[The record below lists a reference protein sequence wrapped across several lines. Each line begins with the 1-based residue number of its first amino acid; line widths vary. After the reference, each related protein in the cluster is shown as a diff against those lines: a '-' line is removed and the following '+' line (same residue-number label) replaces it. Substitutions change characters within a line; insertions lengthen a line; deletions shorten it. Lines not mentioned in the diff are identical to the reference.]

1 MSLNEGEI
9 EMGMTMTQKILAAH
23 AGLDSVKAGQLIEA
37 NLDIVLGNDIT
48 SPVAIN
54 EFEKCGAK
62 GVFNKER
69 IALVMDHFTPNKDI
83 KAAEQCR
90 QVRNFADKYDIKNYF
105 DVNKNDVIKNLKEWN
120 NKAFDDN
127 DITIIATKDDE
138 LVGFYQIKDH
148 DNDNTNFSPWLA
160 NVYIVPEKRKMGYSR
175 KLLESIPNI
184 LKDLGYDMLY
194 LHTKLINYYDKFG
207 WKKLM
212 PFIKDDGIERNIYIS
227 KI

>member
-1 MSLNEGEI
+1 MIKITYLN
-9 EMGMTMTQKILAAH
+9 H
-23 AGLDSVKAGQLIEA
+23 
-37 NLDIVLGNDIT
+37 
-48 SPVAIN
+48 N
-54 EFEKCGAK
+54 E
-62 GVFNKER
+62 
-69 IALVMDHFTPNKDI
+69 
-83 KAAEQCR
+83 
-90 QVRNFADKYDIKNYF
+90 KY
-105 DVNKNDVIKNLKEWN
+105 KNDVIKNLKEWN

-138 LVGFYQIKDH
+138 LVGFYQIKYH

-212 PFIKDDGIERNIYIS
+212 PFIKDDGIERNIYIF

>member
-1 MSLNEGEI
+1 MVIIMIKTTYLN
-9 EMGMTMTQKILAAH
+9 H
-23 AGLDSVKAGQLIEA
+23 
-37 NLDIVLGNDIT
+37 
-48 SPVAIN
+48 N
-54 EFEKCGAK
+54 E
-62 GVFNKER
+62 
-69 IALVMDHFTPNKDI
+69 
-83 KAAEQCR
+83 
-90 QVRNFADKYDIKNYF
+90 KY
-105 DVNKNDVIKNLKEWN
+105 KNDVIKNLKEWN

-212 PFIKDDGIERNIYIS
+212 PFIKDDGIEKNIYIF

>member
-1 MSLNEGEI
+1 MIKITYLN
-9 EMGMTMTQKILAAH
+9 H
-23 AGLDSVKAGQLIEA
+23 
-37 NLDIVLGNDIT
+37 
-48 SPVAIN
+48 N
-54 EFEKCGAK
+54 E
-62 GVFNKER
+62 
-69 IALVMDHFTPNKDI
+69 
-83 KAAEQCR
+83 
-90 QVRNFADKYDIKNYF
+90 KY
-105 DVNKNDVIKNLKEWN
+105 KNDVIKNLKEWN

-160 NVYIVPEKRKMGYSR
+160 NVYIIPEKRKMGYSI

-212 PFIKDDGIERNIYIS
+212 PFIKDDGIERNIYIF

>member
-1 MSLNEGEI
+1 MIKITYLN
-9 EMGMTMTQKILAAH
+9 H
-23 AGLDSVKAGQLIEA
+23 
-37 NLDIVLGNDIT
+37 
-48 SPVAIN
+48 N
-54 EFEKCGAK
+54 E
-62 GVFNKER
+62 
-69 IALVMDHFTPNKDI
+69 
-83 KAAEQCR
+83 
-90 QVRNFADKYDIKNYF
+90 KY
-105 DVNKNDVIKNLKEWN
+105 KNDVIKNLKEWN

-175 KLLESIPNI
+175 KLLKSIPNI

-212 PFIKDDGIERNIYIS
+212 PFIKDDGIERNIYIF

>member
-1 MSLNEGEI
+1 MIKITYLN
-9 EMGMTMTQKILAAH
+9 H
-23 AGLDSVKAGQLIEA
+23 
-37 NLDIVLGNDIT
+37 
-48 SPVAIN
+48 N
-54 EFEKCGAK
+54 E
-62 GVFNKER
+62 
-69 IALVMDHFTPNKDI
+69 
-83 KAAEQCR
+83 
-90 QVRNFADKYDIKNYF
+90 KY
-105 DVNKNDVIKNLKEWN
+105 KNDVIKNLKEWN
-120 NKAFDDN
+120 NKVFDDN

-138 LVGFYQIKDH
+138 LLGFYQIKDH

-212 PFIKDDGIERNIYIS
+212 PFIKDDGIERNIYIF

>member
-1 MSLNEGEI
+1 MIKITYLN
-9 EMGMTMTQKILAAH
+9 H
-23 AGLDSVKAGQLIEA
+23 
-37 NLDIVLGNDIT
+37 
-48 SPVAIN
+48 N
-54 EFEKCGAK
+54 E
-62 GVFNKER
+62 
-69 IALVMDHFTPNKDI
+69 
-83 KAAEQCR
+83 
-90 QVRNFADKYDIKNYF
+90 KY
-105 DVNKNDVIKNLKEWN
+105 KNDVIKNLKEWN

-212 PFIKDDGIERNIYIS
+212 PFIKDDGIERNTYIF

>member
-1 MSLNEGEI
+1 MIKITYLN
-9 EMGMTMTQKILAAH
+9 H
-23 AGLDSVKAGQLIEA
+23 
-37 NLDIVLGNDIT
+37 
-48 SPVAIN
+48 N
-54 EFEKCGAK
+54 E
-62 GVFNKER
+62 
-69 IALVMDHFTPNKDI
+69 
-83 KAAEQCR
+83 
-90 QVRNFADKYDIKNYF
+90 KY
-105 DVNKNDVIKNLKEWN
+105 KNDVIKNLKEWN

-212 PFIKDDGIERNIYIS
+212 PFIKDDGIKRNIYIF

>member
-1 MSLNEGEI
+1 MIKITYLN
-9 EMGMTMTQKILAAH
+9 H
-23 AGLDSVKAGQLIEA
+23 
-37 NLDIVLGNDIT
+37 
-48 SPVAIN
+48 N
-54 EFEKCGAK
+54 E
-62 GVFNKER
+62 
-69 IALVMDHFTPNKDI
+69 
-83 KAAEQCR
+83 
-90 QVRNFADKYDIKNYF
+90 KY
-105 DVNKNDVIKNLKEWN
+105 KNDVIKNLKEWN

-127 DITIIATKDDE
+127 DITIISTKDDE

-212 PFIKDDGIERNIYIS
+212 PFIKDDGIERNIYIF

>member
-1 MSLNEGEI
+1 MVIIMIKITYLN
-9 EMGMTMTQKILAAH
+9 H
-23 AGLDSVKAGQLIEA
+23 
-37 NLDIVLGNDIT
+37 
-48 SPVAIN
+48 N
-54 EFEKCGAK
+54 E
-62 GVFNKER
+62 
-69 IALVMDHFTPNKDI
+69 
-83 KAAEQCR
+83 
-90 QVRNFADKYDIKNYF
+90 KY
-105 DVNKNDVIKNLKEWN
+105 KNDVIKNLKEWN

-160 NVYIVPEKRKMGYSR
+160 NVYIVPEKRKMGYTR

-212 PFIKDDGIERNIYIS
+212 PFIKDDGIERNIYIF

>member
-1 MSLNEGEI
+1 MIKITYLN
-9 EMGMTMTQKILAAH
+9 H
-23 AGLDSVKAGQLIEA
+23 
-37 NLDIVLGNDIT
+37 
-48 SPVAIN
+48 N
-54 EFEKCGAK
+54 E
-62 GVFNKER
+62 
-69 IALVMDHFTPNKDI
+69 
-83 KAAEQCR
+83 
-90 QVRNFADKYDIKNYF
+90 KY
-105 DVNKNDVIKNLKEWN
+105 KNDVIKNLKEWN

-175 KLLESIPNI
+175 KLFKSIPNI

-212 PFIKDDGIERNIYIS
+212 PFIKDDGIERNIYIF

>member
-1 MSLNEGEI
+1 MIKITYLN
-9 EMGMTMTQKILAAH
+9 H
-23 AGLDSVKAGQLIEA
+23 
-37 NLDIVLGNDIT
+37 
-48 SPVAIN
+48 N
-54 EFEKCGAK
+54 E
-62 GVFNKER
+62 
-69 IALVMDHFTPNKDI
+69 
-83 KAAEQCR
+83 
-90 QVRNFADKYDIKNYF
+90 KY
-105 DVNKNDVIKNLKEWN
+105 KNDVIKNLKEWN

>member
-1 MSLNEGEI
+1 MVIIMIKITYLN
-9 EMGMTMTQKILAAH
+9 H
-23 AGLDSVKAGQLIEA
+23 
-37 NLDIVLGNDIT
+37 
-48 SPVAIN
+48 N
-54 EFEKCGAK
+54 E
-62 GVFNKER
+62 
-69 IALVMDHFTPNKDI
+69 
-83 KAAEQCR
+83 
-90 QVRNFADKYDIKNYF
+90 KY
-105 DVNKNDVIKNLKEWN
+105 KNDVIKNLKEWN

-138 LVGFYQIKDH
+138 LIGFYQIKDH
-148 DNDNTNFSPWLA
+148 DNDNTNFSPWSA

-212 PFIKDDGIERNIYIS
+212 PFIKDDGIERNIYIF

>member
-1 MSLNEGEI
+1 MIKITYLN
-9 EMGMTMTQKILAAH
+9 H
-23 AGLDSVKAGQLIEA
+23 
-37 NLDIVLGNDIT
+37 
-48 SPVAIN
+48 N
-54 EFEKCGAK
+54 E
-62 GVFNKER
+62 
-69 IALVMDHFTPNKDI
+69 
-83 KAAEQCR
+83 
-90 QVRNFADKYDIKNYF
+90 KY
-105 DVNKNDVIKNLKEWN
+105 KNDVIKNLKEWN
-120 NKAFDDN
+120 NKALDDN

-194 LHTKLINYYDKFG
+194 LHTKLINNYDKFG

-212 PFIKDDGIERNIYIS
+212 PFIKDDGIERNIYIF

>member
-1 MSLNEGEI
+1 MVIIMIKITYLN
-9 EMGMTMTQKILAAH
+9 H
-23 AGLDSVKAGQLIEA
+23 
-37 NLDIVLGNDIT
+37 
-48 SPVAIN
+48 N
-54 EFEKCGAK
+54 E
-62 GVFNKER
+62 
-69 IALVMDHFTPNKDI
+69 
-83 KAAEQCR
+83 
-90 QVRNFADKYDIKNYF
+90 KY
-105 DVNKNDVIKNLKEWN
+105 KNDVIKNLKEWN

-212 PFIKDDGIERNIYIS
+212 PFIKDDGIEKNIYIF

>member
-1 MSLNEGEI
+1 MIKITYLN
-9 EMGMTMTQKILAAH
+9 H
-23 AGLDSVKAGQLIEA
+23 
-37 NLDIVLGNDIT
+37 
-48 SPVAIN
+48 N
-54 EFEKCGAK
+54 E
-62 GVFNKER
+62 
-69 IALVMDHFTPNKDI
+69 
-83 KAAEQCR
+83 
-90 QVRNFADKYDIKNYF
+90 KY
-105 DVNKNDVIKNLKEWN
+105 KNDVIKNLKEWN

-207 WKKLM
+207 
-212 PFIKDDGIERNIYIS
+212 
-227 KI
+227 

>member
-1 MSLNEGEI
+1 MIKITYLN
-9 EMGMTMTQKILAAH
+9 H
-23 AGLDSVKAGQLIEA
+23 
-37 NLDIVLGNDIT
+37 
-48 SPVAIN
+48 N
-54 EFEKCGAK
+54 E
-62 GVFNKER
+62 
-69 IALVMDHFTPNKDI
+69 
-83 KAAEQCR
+83 
-90 QVRNFADKYDIKNYF
+90 KY
-105 DVNKNDVIKNLKEWN
+105 KNDVIKNLKEWN

-127 DITIIATKDDE
+127 DITIIATKGDE

-212 PFIKDDGIERNIYIS
+212 PFIKDDGIERNIYIF

>member
-1 MSLNEGEI
+1 MVIIMIKITYLN
-9 EMGMTMTQKILAAH
+9 H
-23 AGLDSVKAGQLIEA
+23 
-37 NLDIVLGNDIT
+37 
-48 SPVAIN
+48 N
-54 EFEKCGAK
+54 E
-62 GVFNKER
+62 
-69 IALVMDHFTPNKDI
+69 
-83 KAAEQCR
+83 
-90 QVRNFADKYDIKNYF
+90 KY
-105 DVNKNDVIKNLKEWN
+105 KNDVIKNLKEWN

-175 KLLESIPNI
+175 KLLKSIPNI

-212 PFIKDDGIERNIYIS
+212 PFIKDDGIERNIYIF

>member
-1 MSLNEGEI
+1 MVIIMIKITYLN
-9 EMGMTMTQKILAAH
+9 H
-23 AGLDSVKAGQLIEA
+23 
-37 NLDIVLGNDIT
+37 
-48 SPVAIN
+48 N
-54 EFEKCGAK
+54 E
-62 GVFNKER
+62 
-69 IALVMDHFTPNKDI
+69 
-83 KAAEQCR
+83 
-90 QVRNFADKYDIKNYF
+90 KY
-105 DVNKNDVIKNLKEWN
+105 KNDVIKNLKEWN

-194 LHTKLINYYDKFG
+194 LHTKLINNYDKFG

-212 PFIKDDGIERNIYIS
+212 PFIKDDGIERNIYIF

>member
-1 MSLNEGEI
+1 MIIITYLN
-9 EMGMTMTQKILAAH
+9 H
-23 AGLDSVKAGQLIEA
+23 Y
-37 NLDIVLGNDIT
+37 
-48 SPVAIN
+48 
-54 EFEKCGAK
+54 EK
-62 GVFNKER
+62 
-69 IALVMDHFTPNKDI
+69 
-83 KAAEQCR
+83 
-90 QVRNFADKYDIKNYF
+90 Y
-105 DVNKNDVIKNLKEWN
+105 KNDVIKNLKEWN

-175 KLLESIPNI
+175 KLLKSIPNI

-212 PFIKDDGIERNIYIS
+212 PFIKDDGIERNIYIF

>member
-1 MSLNEGEI
+1 MIKITYLN
-9 EMGMTMTQKILAAH
+9 H
-23 AGLDSVKAGQLIEA
+23 
-37 NLDIVLGNDIT
+37 
-48 SPVAIN
+48 N
-54 EFEKCGAK
+54 E
-62 GVFNKER
+62 
-69 IALVMDHFTPNKDI
+69 
-83 KAAEQCR
+83 
-90 QVRNFADKYDIKNYF
+90 KY
-105 DVNKNDVIKNLKEWN
+105 KNDVIKNLKEWN

-175 KLLESIPNI
+175 KLLKSIPNI

-212 PFIKDDGIERNIYIS
+212 PFIKDDGIEKNIYIF

>member
-1 MSLNEGEI
+1 MIKITYLN
-9 EMGMTMTQKILAAH
+9 H
-23 AGLDSVKAGQLIEA
+23 
-37 NLDIVLGNDIT
+37 
-48 SPVAIN
+48 N
-54 EFEKCGAK
+54 E
-62 GVFNKER
+62 
-69 IALVMDHFTPNKDI
+69 
-83 KAAEQCR
+83 
-90 QVRNFADKYDIKNYF
+90 KY
-105 DVNKNDVIKNLKEWN
+105 KNDVIKNLKEWN

-184 LKDLGYDMLY
+184 LKDLDYDMLY

-212 PFIKDDGIERNIYIS
+212 PFIKDDGIERNIYIF

>member
-1 MSLNEGEI
+1 MIKITYLN
-9 EMGMTMTQKILAAH
+9 H
-23 AGLDSVKAGQLIEA
+23 
-37 NLDIVLGNDIT
+37 
-48 SPVAIN
+48 N
-54 EFEKCGAK
+54 E
-62 GVFNKER
+62 
-69 IALVMDHFTPNKDI
+69 
-83 KAAEQCR
+83 
-90 QVRNFADKYDIKNYF
+90 KY
-105 DVNKNDVIKNLKEWN
+105 KNDVIKNLKEWN

-175 KLLESIPNI
+175 KLLESILNI

-212 PFIKDDGIERNIYIS
+212 PFIKDDGIERNIYIF

>member
-1 MSLNEGEI
+1 MIKITYLN
-9 EMGMTMTQKILAAH
+9 H
-23 AGLDSVKAGQLIEA
+23 
-37 NLDIVLGNDIT
+37 
-48 SPVAIN
+48 N
-54 EFEKCGAK
+54 E
-62 GVFNKER
+62 
-69 IALVMDHFTPNKDI
+69 
-83 KAAEQCR
+83 
-90 QVRNFADKYDIKNYF
+90 KY
-105 DVNKNDVIKNLKEWN
+105 KNDVIKNLKEWN
-120 NKAFDDN
+120 NKTFDDN

-175 KLLESIPNI
+175 KLLKSIPNI

-212 PFIKDDGIERNIYIS
+212 PFIKDDGIERNIYIF